1 MEIIAQIFGL
11 TMISIIVICLGWTI
25 AQCIFIGTNGFE
37 GLNKRNKKL
46 LERAGKLMRKKWNT

>member
-37 GLNKRNKKL
+37 GLHKRNKKL
-46 LERAGKLMRKKWNT
+46 LERAGKLMRKK